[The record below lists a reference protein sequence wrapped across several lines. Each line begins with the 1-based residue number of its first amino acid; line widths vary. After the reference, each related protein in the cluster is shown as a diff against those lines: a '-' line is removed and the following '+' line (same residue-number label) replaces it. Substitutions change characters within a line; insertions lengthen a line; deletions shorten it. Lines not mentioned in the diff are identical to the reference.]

1 MNINP
6 IIEAIFKDFSVPIAF
21 LEYTGK
27 ETIYLTYY
35 TWLEKPENF
44 ANDDNHAEIVYL
56 TIDIFSKSNF
66 KNILKQVK
74 KLLKQNGF
82 TWTDNGP
89 ETFEK
94 ETGYFYVPMNF
105 FFAQNTEN

>member
-6 IIEAIFKDFSVPIAF
+6 IIEAAFKDFSVPIAF

-27 ETIYLTYY
+27 SETYLTYY
-35 TWLEKPENF
+35 TWLDKAENF
-44 ANDDNHAEIVYL
+44 ADDESHASVVYC
-56 TIDIFSKSNF
+56 TVDIYSRGNF
-66 KNILKQVK
+66 KNVLKQIKEILKQK
-74 KLLKQNGF
+74 GF

-94 ETGYFYVPMNF
+94 DTGYFHVPINF
-105 FFAQNTEN
+105 YYEGKVD